1 MIANCFLECRK
12 IISKLLSLSFL
23 KLGLPGWLSGKESV
37 CNTGEVGS
45 WVLFL
50 GQEDPLE
57 EEMTTCSSVLA
68 GKVLWTEDYNT
79 HGLQSLG
86 LQRLRLG

>member
-1 MIANCFLECRK
+1 MNVTMMASCFLEFRK
-12 IISKLLSLSFL
+12 IISKPLSCSFL
-23 KLGLPGWLSGKESV
+23 KLGLSKWLSGKESA
-37 CNTGEVGS
+37 CNTGDVGN

-68 GKVLWTEDYNT
+68 WKILWTEEDYNPC
-79 HGLQSLG
+79 GL
-86 LQRLRLG
+86 

>member
-1 MIANCFLECRK
+1 MIASCFLECRR
-12 IISKLLSLSFL
+12 IINKLLSCSFL
-23 KLGLPGWLSGKESV
+23 KLGLPRWLSGKESA
-37 CNTGEVGS
+37 CSTGDVGN

-68 GKVLWTEDYNT
+68 WKILWTEEDYNPC
-79 HGLQSLG
+79 GL
-86 LQRLRLG
+86 